1 MKLAAKKSRFPLDVV
16 LGAALSLAFLLIA
29 FGVPLLSVYDAY
41 EQDLMAS
48 LALPFTSDGGK
59 TFWLGAD
66 ALGRDYLS
74 RLSLAARVSL
84 GISVAAV
91 GVSLVMGVALGL
103 IAGFFRGAVESAI
116 MGLGDLQLAIP
127 RVLLLIA
134 SSAVFGTSVG
144 MLTLLLG
151 LTSWVT
157 YGRLARA
164 MALSLREREFVLAA
178 VTQGASSG
186 WNIRKHLLPNVA
198 PNMAIIASFE
208 FGQIVVLEASLS
220 YLGLGVQP
228 PLPSLGLMINEGQL
242 YLELNPWISIL
253 PGLVI
258 FALVAGTQF
267 VSQRFTPEG
276 RGNGGLSR
284 VPTV

>member
-1 MKLAAKKSRFPLDVV
+1 MSAPRRRPLPGFDVALGAILLALFAALAA
-16 LGAALSLAFLLIA
+16 I
-29 FGVPLLSVYDAY
+29 VPLTPLYAPY

-48 LALPFTSDGGK
+48 LATPLTPAGDRTL
-59 TFWLGAD
+59 WLGAD

-84 GISVAAV
+84 GISAAALAI
-91 GVSLVMGVALGL
+91 SLTMGVALGL
-103 IAGFFRGAVESAI
+103 VAGFFRGPLESAI
-116 MGLGDLQLAIP
+116 MGLADLQLAIP

-134 SSAVFGTSVG
+134 ATAVFGSGVG

-151 LTSWVT
+151 LTSWVA
-157 YGRLARA
+157 YGRVARA

-178 VTQGASSG
+178 TTQGASPA
-186 WNIRKHLLPNVA
+186 WNIRKHLLPNVV
-198 PNMAIIASFE
+198 PHMAIIGSFE

-242 YLELNPWISIL
+242 YLEINAWISIL
-253 PGLVI
+253 PGLAI
-258 FALVAGTQF
+258 FALVAGSQF
-267 VSQRFTPEG
+267 LSQKFTPEG
-276 RGNGGLSR
+276 RRMAGLSR
-284 VPTV
+284 VPSV